1 MIRVQKEAIDIGAV
15 LASLTADNHRIG
27 GVATFIGVMRDLSVG
42 KTVSA
47 MTLEHYPGMTQK
59 KLRAIECEAQKRWN
73 LEASLIIHRY
83 GRFQPGDCIVFVA
96 TAATHR
102 QAALDSCAF
111 LIDWLKTKAPFWKL
125 EETVD
130 GARWVDA
137 QLSDE
142 VATARWLDTAK
153 QPT

>member
-47 MTLEHYPGMTQK
+47 MTLEHYPGMTEKQ
-59 KLRAIECEAQKRWN
+59 LHAIEREAQARWD

>member
-73 LEASLIIHRY
+73 LEDSLIFHRY
-83 GRFQPGDCIVFVA
+83 G
-96 TAATHR
+96 
-102 QAALDSCAF
+102 
-111 LIDWLKTKAPFWKL
+111 
-125 EETVD
+125 
-130 GARWVDA
+130 
-137 QLSDE
+137 
-142 VATARWLDTAK
+142 
-153 QPT
+153 